1 MQPLKAQ
8 SGRSVGSSRVSRPF
22 LTGEV
27 VYLQPVDGLVVVD
40 RDDMADDREALHAEL
55 EASIA
60 DADAGQTE
68 DFKAVI
74 AAVRQQR

>member
-1 MQPLKAQ
+1 
-8 SGRSVGSSRVSRPF
+8 
-22 LTGEV
+22 
-27 VYLQPVDGLVVVD
+27 
-40 RDDMADDREALHAEL
+40 MADDREALHAEL